1 MVLLTYTIGLPSI
14 NCETVREVSER
25 PRKVGMHACLPTSP
39 YYTCEYFVCVCAS
52 VYVCV
57 STPPPYYI
65 TALDYANGHYY
76 AKLISFILSRPAK
89 FADKPQQV
97 KLGRARQSR

>member
-1 MVLLTYTIGLPSI
+1 MSD
-14 NCETVREVSER
+14 RE
-25 PRKVGMHACLPTSP
+25 KWACMLACLHRRT
-39 YYTCEYFVCVCAS
+39 THVNTLCACVQVCM
-52 VYVCV
+52 CV